1 MSFFAPYSSF
11 LFPFLRGRALHLYRR
26 ARFMFEGLDQINIVA
41 GPELKGS
48 GETDLLLTVDG
59 QIGNAVRINF
69 Q

>member
-41 GPELKGS
+41 AL
-48 GETDLLLTVDG
+48 
-59 QIGNAVRINF
+59 N
-69 Q
+69 